1 MKYRIMTKKEINRL
15 IKDNKDNLQKLIYK
29 HINCDINLTTRQ
41 INEVI
46 KLRDNMKVK
55 GNK

>member
-1 MKYRIMTKKEINRL
+1 MRKNEFNKL

-46 KLRDNMKVK
+46 KLRDKMKVK